1 MTDEAFLSIKLGK
14 YSVKLLNL
22 MMGTVLVG
30 VGYYASKKFYSTNIE
45 GACPVDHT
53 LRNEMIKHAK

>member
-30 VGYYASKKFYSTNIE
+30 VGYYASKKFYSRET
-45 GACPVDHT
+45 D
-53 LRNEMIKHAK
+53 